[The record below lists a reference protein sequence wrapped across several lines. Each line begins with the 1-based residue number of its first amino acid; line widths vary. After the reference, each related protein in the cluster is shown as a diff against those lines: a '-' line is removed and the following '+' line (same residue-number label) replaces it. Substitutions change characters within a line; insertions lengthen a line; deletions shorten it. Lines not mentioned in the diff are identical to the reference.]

1 MTQRWSGLV
10 LCSLLWGWGLM
21 IAFLVIGPK
30 PVKHGLFPPWHIFL
44 ERSWIGIKRG
54 LVCKVSLVFSIC
66 GFMGRWTGFIPH
78 YKGSVP
84 WSASVVFLHMPM
96 AHNALYGLMY
106 AYGACTAASRVR
118 RHIHEVAHVYVF
130 IGSHTHLHVCVSTS
144 TCAHQCTHTHSCA
157 YGHVCTYHPQRYTH
171 RIIYTYT
178 PVHTLGHLTWRFCL
192 PAFRELSCGKRTVFK
207 VLNYREHSRAETS
220 ALQAG
225 DGALHKALL
234 SCWICVWHTHRR
246 NKGWR

>member
-1 MTQRWSGLV
+1 MTQRQSGLV

-44 ERSWIGIKRG
+44 EHSWIGIKRG

-144 TCAHQCTHTHSCA
+144 TCAQVYAHSQLRLWACMHIPPPEVHTQDYLHLHTRPHTWTSDME
-157 YGHVCTYHPQRYTH
+157 VLSPSVS
-171 RIIYTYT
+171 RIIM
-178 PVHTLGHLTWRFCL
+178 W
-192 PAFRELSCGKRTVFK
+192 K
-207 VLNYREHSRAETS
+207 
-220 ALQAG
+220 
-225 DGALHKALL
+225 
-234 SCWICVWHTHRR
+234 THCF
-246 NKGWR
+246 